1 MNQELIHTKT
11 MQKSIVGAL
20 FAVYLAQLAANV
32 GLASQ
37 YSFYQYASQGVA
49 VGFYVSIVLIPLL
62 FLIAYLALREHTRSQ
77 FELLYRS
84 SLWTWTG
91 VFLLSFVV
99 LALRY
104 LIEPYVDMGAW
115 RELVAPVVAVGSVVG
130 LIVCYLKNNHK
141 QALLHKIIVSA
152 SALYLATLAIRPFLA
167 AYRALIYANS
177 GGSDLI
183 FDMIFGTFP
192 MFYYNFAPLIFIALL
207 TLTGLAFT
215 VGASLR
221 RRISNTIVSGA
232 LAMITAETVQLF
244 GNFFVSYSNDSPLYI
259 AIHVV
264 SYAMATG
271 VFLYF
276 LRLLEKSRV

>member
-1 MNQELIHTKT
+1 MGQELMNAKG

-20 FAVYLAQLAANV
+20 FAAYLMQLVANV

-49 VGFYVSIVLIPLL
+49 LGFYVSIVLIPLL
-62 FLIAYLALREHTRSQ
+62 FLIAYLALRGRTRSQ
-77 FELLYRS
+77 FELLYQS

-115 RELVAPVVAVGSVVG
+115 RELIAPAVTVGSLIG
-130 LIVCYLKNNHK
+130 LLVYYSKNGHGH
-141 QALLHKIIVSA
+141 ALLHKIVVSA

-207 TLTGLAFT
+207 ALIGSAFI
-215 VGASLR
+215 VGVSLR
-221 RRISNTIVSGA
+221 RRISNSVVSA
-232 LAMITAETVQLF
+232 AFAMIAAETVQLF

-264 SYAMATG
+264 SYAAATA
-271 VFLYF
+271 VFLFF
-276 LRLLEKSRV
+276 LRLFQKSRV